1 MVVTY
6 EMCRLGGFY
15 LFSVGI
21 GGLANIL
28 AYGLMQMEGVGG
40 LRGWRWIFI
49 IGKSAPSLLRIWA
62 ASLRCSSYQHENP
75 QAFSRSID

>member
-1 MVVTY
+1 MVAVAYRTR
-6 EMCRLGGFY
+6 RLGGFY

-40 LRGWRWIFI
+40 IRGWRW
-49 IGKSAPSLLRIWA
+49 
-62 ASLRCSSYQHENP
+62 
-75 QAFSRSID
+75 

>member
-1 MVVTY
+1 MVAIAY
-6 EMCRLGGFY
+6 QEYRLGGFY

-49 IGKSAPSLLRIWA
+49 IGKQKLPPIS
-62 ASLRCSSYQHENP
+62 
-75 QAFSRSID
+75 F